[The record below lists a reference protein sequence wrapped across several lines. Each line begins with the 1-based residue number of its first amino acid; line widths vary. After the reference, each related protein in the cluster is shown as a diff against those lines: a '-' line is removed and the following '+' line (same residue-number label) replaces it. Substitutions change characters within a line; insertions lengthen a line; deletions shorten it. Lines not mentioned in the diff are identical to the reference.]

1 VRRDSDDRSFYVEWR
16 GPDRRDFALPGL
28 AVRFVTNVAALWF
41 AQFVIRGFDVESA
54 GALIFGAIIFGAVN
68 ALIRPIIAIVSC
80 PLTILT
86 LGLFTLIVNTLML
99 ALTAWIAGLFDSGF
113 HVDGFIAAFLGALVI
128 SIVSTVLSWWARR
141 NVLEPIARERSG
153 RS

>member
-1 VRRDSDDRSFYVEWR
+1 MRRDDDRSFYVEWR
-16 GPDRRDFALPGL
+16 GPDRRDFGLPGL

-41 AQFVIRGFDVESA
+41 AQFLVRGFDIESA
-54 GALIFGAIIFGAVN
+54 GALILGAIIFGAVN
-68 ALIRPIIAIVSC
+68 AFIRPIIAIVSC

-99 ALTAWIAGLFDSGF
+99 ALTAWIAGLFDLEF
-113 HVDGFIAAFLGALVI
+113 HVDGFVAAFLGALVI

-153 RS
+153 GW